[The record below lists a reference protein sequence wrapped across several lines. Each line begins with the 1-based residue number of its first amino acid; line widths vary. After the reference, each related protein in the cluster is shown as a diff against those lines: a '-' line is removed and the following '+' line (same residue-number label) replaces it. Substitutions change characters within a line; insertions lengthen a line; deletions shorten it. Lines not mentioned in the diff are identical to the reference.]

1 MTPFNAL
8 KGTLREVS
16 KDRFL
21 EDRLRQDGV
30 VRQLE
35 IIGEASRQLSDELRR
50 RHPEVPWRQI
60 IGMRNRIIHEYF
72 SVDLEIVWEVV
83 TQDLPVLK
91 DQVQG
96 ILQEEQG
103 KSDSAS

>member
-1 MTPFNAL
+1 
-8 KGTLREVS
+8 
-16 KDRFL
+16 
-21 EDRLRQDGV
+21 
-30 VRQLE
+30 
-35 IIGEASRQLSDELRR
+35 
-50 RHPEVPWRQI
+50 
-60 IGMRNRIIHEYF
+60 MRNRIIHEYF